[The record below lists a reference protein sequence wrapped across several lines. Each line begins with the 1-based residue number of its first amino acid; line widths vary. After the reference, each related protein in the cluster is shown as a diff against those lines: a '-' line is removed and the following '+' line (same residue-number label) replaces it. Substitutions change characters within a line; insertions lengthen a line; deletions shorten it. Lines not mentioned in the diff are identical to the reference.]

1 MFSKFG
7 WGTLVPTAFNDF
19 MPWWLRK
26 RKHVPKPRRR
36 AYDSLILL
44 VSRGIWL
51 HRNDRIFNSVTLS
64 PDTVAHQMLLL
75 LNDWCTT
82 TLVDR
87 STIY

>member
-1 MFSKFG
+1 
-7 WGTLVPTAFNDF
+7 
-19 MPWWLRK
+19 LRK
-26 RKHVPKPRRR
+26 RKHVPKPRRQ

-51 HRNDRIFNSVTLS
+51 HRNDRIFNSITLS